1 MARLPKAIGMTRK
14 ADVLRA
20 ATGLFAQRGF
30 HGTSMSAVAEAAGLQ
45 KASLYHWVTSKE
57 DLLFQVLSGA
67 LDHLITETSTV
78 ANDETLDFEAKLR
91 RLVSIHSNFAVT
103 NDDVMQVFRSE
114 AKWLTGQPAREMRG
128 VRRRYLEVYE
138 DLFIAAAAKGGLI
151 VPAAEIPV
159 YVNLIFT
166 MTSYLPQW
174 YRRDGAYSLNEVAD
188 LISGLV
194 LAKVLPRRD

>member
-1 MARLPKAIGMTRK
+1 MARIPNAIGMTRK

-30 HGTSMSAVAEAAGLQ
+30 HGTSMSAVAEEAGLQ

-138 DLFIAAAAKGGLI
+138 DLFIAAAAQGGL
-151 VPAAEIPV
+151 VMPAAEIPV

>member
-1 MARLPKAIGMTRK
+1 MTRK

-20 ATGLFAQRGF
+20 ATRLFAQRGF
-30 HGTSMSAVAEAAGLQ
+30 HGTSMSAVAEDAGLQ

-67 LDHLITETSTV
+67 LDHLIAETSAV
-78 ANDETLDFEAKLR
+78 AADQKLDFEMKLR
-91 RLVSIHSNFAVT
+91 RLVTIHANFAVT
-103 NDDVMQVFRSE
+103 NDDVMHVFRSE
-114 AKWLTGQPAREMRG
+114 AKWLSGQPAREMRG

-138 DLFIAAAAKGGLI
+138 DLFIAAAGNGELV

-159 YVNLIFT
+159 YVNLILT

-174 YRRDGAYSLNEVAD
+174 YRRDGAYSPNEVAD

-194 LAKVLPRRD
+194 LAKVSPRRD

>member
-1 MARLPKAIGMTRK
+1 MARLPKTNGTTRK

-20 ATGLFAQRGF
+20 ASGLFAQRGF
-30 HGTSMSAVAEAAGLQ
+30 HGTSMSAVAEEAGLQ
-45 KASLYHWVTSKE
+45 KASLYHWVTSKG

-67 LDHLITETSTV
+67 LDHLISETSAI
-78 ANDETLDFEAKLR
+78 ANEETLDFEAKLR
-91 RLVSIHSNFAVT
+91 RLVAIHSNFAVT

-138 DLFIAAAAKGGLI
+138 DLFLAAAERGELVA
-151 VPAAEIPV
+151 PAAEIPV
-159 YVNLIFT
+159 YVNLILT

-174 YRRDGAYSLNEVAD
+174 YRRDGAYSLTEVAD
-188 LISGLV
+188 LISGLI